1 MYPLDEDFQGDII
14 FFATQIGNGTL
25 SFSAPDADMFDYE
38 EQLNQPSG
46 LLGELFTIYFN
57 TFYTS
62 DLPDTVDHA
71 TTRAAQYLALQCVP
85 GYRMTPPLVDREVN
99 PTSIQHPVTNA
110 IVTFAD
116 DLGRGTLYPELLGDG
131 AYYEYIV
138 GTGAFLGDVFT
149 LFTNL
154 LRLDDDE
161 QVINLDHA
169 RWRTAQYVRAYVDPD
184 YQPNPPFT
192 EEETGWEE

>member
-1 MYPLDEDFQGDII
+1 MYPLDDEFQGDLI

-38 EQLNQPSG
+38 EHLNQPSG

-62 DLPDTVDHA
+62 DLPDSIDQA
-71 TTRAAQYLALQCVP
+71 TTRAAQYLAFRCVP
-85 GYRMTPPLVDREVN
+85 GYRMAPPLADGEVDS
-99 PTSIQHPVTNA
+99 TSIQHPVSKA

-116 DLGRGTLYPELLGDG
+116 DLGRGTLHPELLSDV
-131 AYYEYIV
+131 AYHEYIV

-154 LRLDDDE
+154 LRLDDEE
-161 QVINLDHA
+161 QVINLHHA
-169 RWRTAQYVRAYVDPD
+169 RWRTAQYIRSYVDPD
-184 YQPNPPFT
+184 YQVDPPFT
-192 EEETGWEE
+192 DEEAGWLE